1 MADEV
6 PVPETPAEVSMVFS
20 KTTDHGGGGSETVSA
35 HLSIPQ
41 LGDASVDDVVLAL
54 LPVLE
59 NDGWV
64 FQHIQVKTTDYST
77 YDPRNP

>member
-1 MADEV
+1 MADEA
-6 PVPETPAEVSMVFS
+6 PSLPSGSAYSMVFS

-59 NDGWV
+59 TDGWV
-64 FQHIQVKTTDYST
+64 FQHIQVKTTDYSS